1 MNQTAQKPIQTL
13 QELAQNLRTDCYYF
27 VSQFGLGDTY
37 YLIALKT
44 ELERK
49 FGSKII
55 FVIQPSHEI
64 VCELFECEDYV
75 ICTDTITIGTHK
87 CLNLD
92 NFTPT
97 PTLAKLYPA
106 HPIPL
111 DILHKLNHK
120 DMKDLYINFFG
131 LNTNAILAKP
141 SKMPILNQNLRDKIQ
156 ICAPLNKII
165 FYLPEANSMQC
176 LPYVIFAL
184 EVQRLQKQGYTI
196 IVNITKEPKYLR
208 VKGVLNFH
216 LSSKEAV
223 ALALNCAGV
232 ISMRSGFCDTIALNC
247 KNLKVYYP
255 NKECLKGSTL
265 KVIDKAINAQEVS
278 FEDFSKTYEILVA
291 QSKFSLPFKL
301 YQRYIAKGFLR
312 RVRTPFTLYFKIY
325 LGHKKDEMKKSS
337 PQCEVATSQAAQSHS
352 ELAQEFKNSSNQNL
366 PNQTLND
373 KEMREFEKEFIQN
386 ELSQTYE
393 FRLGLLL
400 QKACER
406 FWRGGFLAF
415 PFAYLKLRK
424 KKRHLQRISE
434 II

>member
-1 MNQTAQKPIQTL
+1 M
-13 QELAQNLRTDCYYF
+13 
-27 VSQFGLGDTY
+27 
-37 YLIALKT
+37 
-44 ELERK
+44 
-49 FGSKII
+49 
-55 FVIQPSHEI
+55 
-64 VCELFECEDYV
+64 
-75 ICTDTITIGTHK
+75 
-87 CLNLD
+87 
-92 NFTPT
+92 
-97 PTLAKLYPA
+97 
-106 HPIPL
+106 
-111 DILHKLNHK
+111 DILHKLNYK
-120 DMKDLYINFFG
+120 DMKDLYIKFFG

-208 VKGVLNFH
+208 VKGVFNLH

-223 ALALNCAGV
+223 VLALNCAGV

-265 KVIDKAINAQEVS
+265 KVIDKDINAQEVS

-291 QSKFSLPFKL
+291 QSKFSLPLKL

-312 RVRTPFTLYFKIY
+312 RMRTPFTLYFKIY

-337 PQCEVATSQAAQSHS
+337 PKSEVATNQVAQSKP
-352 ELAQEFKNSSNQNL
+352 AQEFKNSS
-366 PNQTLND
+366 NQTLND
-373 KEMREFEKEFIQN
+373 KEMREFMKEFIQN

-393 FRLGLLL
+393 FQLGLLL

-406 FWRGGFLAF
+406 FWCGGFLAF

-424 KKRHLQRISE
+424 KKRYLQRMSDIVGE
-434 II
+434 NLIIPHT